1 MRPNFHTFLGLTN
14 YGAISVEMESVAD
27 SRLPDSL
34 LGPIKSQGVKELQD
48 SAIVMRIKFKTKPGE
63 QFIIKREVFD
73 RLQKAFEKA
82 GIEFAHRHVIVRLPH
97 EPADLPR

>member
-1 MRPNFHTFLGLTN
+1 
-14 YGAISVEMESVAD
+14 
-27 SRLPDSL
+27 
-34 LGPIKSQGVKELQD
+34 
-48 SAIVMRIKFKTKPGE
+48 MRIKFKTKPGE

-97 EPADLPR
+97 EPAPQNAPSQETAQDATEQSAAPPLLTAGASAAIASVLAEEEILKLKEEAEKKS